1 MVILDTDHVSLLERA
16 EYGPGA
22 RLHGRLLPLSPE
34 VYATTI
40 ISYEEQCRGWLSV
53 LAEARSVSDQVDA
66 YRRLL
71 RQLNGYCKILV
82 LPFDESAAIEFQ
94 RLKKAKIRVGTM
106 DLKNAAIA
114 LSLDATL
121 LTRNLRDF
129 IKVPS
134 LKIDD
139 WTRE

>member
-16 EYGPGA
+16 DQPIGA
-22 RLHGRLLPLSPE
+22 QLHARLLPLLPE
-34 VYATTI
+34 DYATTI
-40 ISYEEQCRGWLSV
+40 ISYEEQCRGWLRV

-71 RQLNGYCKILV
+71 RQLNGYCKINV
-82 LPFDESAAIEFQ
+82 LPFDELAAIEFQ
-94 RLKKAKIRVGTM
+94 RLKKAKIRIGTM

-114 LSLDATL
+114 LSIDATL

-129 IKVPS
+129 IKVPG
-134 LKIDD
+134 LKIED
-139 WTRE
+139 WTKE